1 MQVIRRFMNN
11 PLRNFNYL
19 IGCEETR
26 QAIALDPL
34 DGEQMLQLAAEY
46 GYDIKLIV
54 NTHEHHDHI
63 EGNPVVKAATGAP
76 VWAHQSAM
84 GKIPQQA
91 RGLVA
96 GDWVELGTI
105 RLQVLYTPGHTPGH
119 LCLLAPASQYDPVPI
134 LFSGDTLF
142 NAAAGN
148 CRNGGNVDEMYD
160 TFVSQLMPLP
170 DETILYPGH
179 DYMKTN
185 LAFALNREPANSMA
199 EYWTD
204 QVQALEPDDMPV
216 MTLGQE
222 RQYNPFLRLHE
233 PQIRAQLL
241 QDFPQLG
248 QGDRD
253 VFRALRQLRDQ
264 W

>member
-1 MQVIRRFMNN
+1 MQIIRRFMHN

-63 EGNPVVKAATGAP
+63 EGNPVVNAATGAP

-91 RGLVA
+91 RRMVA

-119 LCLLAPASQYDPVPI
+119 LCLLA
-134 LFSGDTLF
+134 
-142 NAAAGN
+142 
-148 CRNGGNVDEMYD
+148 R
-160 TFVSQLMPLP
+160 
-170 DETILYPGH
+170 
-179 DYMKTN
+179 
-185 LAFALNREPANSMA
+185 
-199 EYWTD
+199 
-204 QVQALEPDDMPV
+204 
-216 MTLGQE
+216 
-222 RQYNPFLRLHE
+222 
-233 PQIRAQLL
+233 
-241 QDFPQLG
+241 
-248 QGDRD
+248 
-253 VFRALRQLRDQ
+253 
-264 W
+264 

>member
-1 MQVIRRFMNN
+1 MLVLRCYMHNA
-11 PLRNFNYL
+11 LRNFNYL
-19 IGCEETR
+19 IACEQTR

-34 DGEQMLQLAAEY
+34 DGEQMLQLAAEHQL
-46 GYDIKLIV
+46 DIRLIV

-63 EGNPVVKAATGAP
+63 EGNPVVQAATGAP

-84 GKIPQQA
+84 GKIPQQV

-96 GDWVELGTI
+96 GDVVELGTI
-105 RLQVLYTPGHTPGH
+105 RLNVLYTPGHTPGH
-119 LCLLAPASQYDPVPI
+119 LCLLAEASEYDPVPL

-148 CRNGGNVDEMYD
+148 CRNGGNVDELYD
-160 TFVSQLMPLP
+160 TFVSQLQPLP
-170 DETILYPGH
+170 DETLLYPGH

-185 LAFALNREPANSMA
+185 LAFALNREPGNSMA
-199 EYWTD
+199 LYWTD
-204 QVQALEPDDMPV
+204 QVQASDPDEMPV

-222 RQYNPFLRLHE
+222 REYNPFLRLDSAAVR
-233 PQIRAQLL
+233 QQLK
-241 QDFPQLG
+241 QEFPQLG
-248 QGDRD
+248 DDERA